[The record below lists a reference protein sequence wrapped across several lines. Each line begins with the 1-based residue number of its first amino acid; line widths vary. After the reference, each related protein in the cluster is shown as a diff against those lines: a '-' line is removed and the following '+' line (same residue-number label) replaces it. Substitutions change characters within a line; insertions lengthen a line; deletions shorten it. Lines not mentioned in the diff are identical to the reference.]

1 MEQLKNT
8 IKKFNPVIK
17 INGKIYKTL
26 DIYIKNSDYTNCML
40 HCYSYNK
47 KNNTINISFISEY
60 EMKKIIGEA

>member
-26 DIYIKNSDYTNCML
+26 DFYIKNSDYTNNML
-40 HCYSYNK
+40 HCYIYNK
-47 KNNTINISFISEY
+47 ENNMINISYISEY
-60 EMKKIIGEA
+60 EMKKIIGKV